1 MTESSTQQT
10 IIEVLASDHDGI
22 AEQLAD
28 PVLLEAED
36 AGGTARTELVMD
48 LVRHFV
54 AEERYLYPSLRTDVD
69 GGAALADDDFAA
81 SRACEKELRR
91 LEARDVDATELAA
104 VLADVRRRFADHVS
118 HQRDV
123 LFPRLDAVLDRVRL
137 LELGEQALGAEQ
149 LAPTRPRVLAPEA
162 LGANQLAG
170 LVEGFVD
177 RLRDFY
183 TGRGTR

>member
-1 MTESSTQQT
+1 MTEPSAQQT
-10 IIEVLASDHDGI
+10 IIEVLNSDHAGI
-22 AEQLAD
+22 AAQLAE
-28 PVLLEAED
+28 PVLVETGD
-36 AGGTARTELVMD
+36 AGRTARTELVMD

-54 AEERYLYPSLRTDVD
+54 AEERYLYPSLRADVD
-69 GGAALADDDFAA
+69 GGAALADEDFAA

-91 LEARDVDATELAA
+91 LEASDAAADELAA
-104 VLADVRRRFADHVS
+104 AIANVRRRFGDHVS
-118 HQRDV
+118 HQSEE
-123 LFPRLDAVLDRVRL
+123 LLPRLGAAFDRVRL

-170 LVEGFVD
+170 LVEGFID

-183 TGRGTR
+183 SGRGVR

>member
-1 MTESSTQQT
+1 MTEPSPQQT

-22 AEQLAD
+22 AAQLAD
-28 PVLLEAED
+28 PVLLAAD
-36 AGGTARTELVMD
+36 GAGGTARTELVMD

-54 AEERYLYPSLRTDVD
+54 AEERYLYPSLRTAVD
-69 GGAALADDDFAA
+69 GGATLADDDFAA

-91 LEARDVDATELAA
+91 LEARDVDGPELAA
-104 VLADVRRRFADHVS
+104 ALAEIRRRFADHVS

-123 LFPRLDAVLDRVRL
+123 LFPRLEAVLDRVRL

-183 TGRGTR
+183 TGRGVR